1 MKKKISK
8 EAAVLIA
15 IGKLTGKKAAEENF
29 ALGMPIVIEED
40 GYIIEQY
47 KNGKK
52 KIIQKI
58 EKISF
63 KNGS

>member
-1 MKKKISK
+1 MKKKISR
-8 EAAVLIA
+8 EASVLIA

-29 ALGMPIVIEED
+29 ALGMPIVIEEN
-40 GYIIEQY
+40 GYVIEQD

-52 KIIQKI
+52 KVIQKV

>member
-1 MKKKISK
+1 MKRKISK
-8 EAAVLIA
+8 EASVLIA
-15 IGKLTGKKAAEENF
+15 IGKLAGRKAAEENF

-40 GYIIEQY
+40 GYVIELD

-52 KIIQKI
+52 KKIQKI
-58 EKISF
+58 EKINF